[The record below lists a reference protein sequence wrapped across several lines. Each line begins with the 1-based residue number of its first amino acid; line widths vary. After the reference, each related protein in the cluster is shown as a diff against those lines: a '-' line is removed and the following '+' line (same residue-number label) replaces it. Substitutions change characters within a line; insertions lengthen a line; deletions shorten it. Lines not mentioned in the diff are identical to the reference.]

1 MTGKLMTIKAGA
13 VSSLLLAG
21 SLAVHA
27 QSCAL
32 CYSQAA
38 SEKARFIQGL
48 RDGITI
54 LIWPSL
60 LVSTVMI
67 LVAYRKRN
75 LFNDSQGPDQ
85 EAW

>member
-1 MTGKLMTIKAGA
+1 MTRITMIRYGVT
-13 VSSLLLAG
+13 SFLLLAG
-21 SLAVHA
+21 PLATQA

-32 CYSQAA
+32 CYTQAA

-48 RDGITI
+48 RDGITV

-67 LVAYRKRN
+67 VVAYRKRN
-75 LFNDSQGPDQ
+75 FFNDSEAPDY